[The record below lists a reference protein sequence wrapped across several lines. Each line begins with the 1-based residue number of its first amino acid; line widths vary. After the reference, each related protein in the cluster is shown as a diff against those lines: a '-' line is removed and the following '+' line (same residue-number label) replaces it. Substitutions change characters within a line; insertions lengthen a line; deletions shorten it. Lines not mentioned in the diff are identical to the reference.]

1 MLNVLSARPI
11 SDLALNLVCTLKL
24 SRVAA
29 SVARFDATSGEKI
42 NRMRKS
48 YDNHL
53 KQLGLAGKNKSTKD
67 GELGNAVGPRKIM
80 SLSEMGGWPD
90 EEWLNQKVS
99 GRDVH
104 HGISDAV
111 KSKIDIA
118 FHLNPGPVPDAIMW
132 EDILGIDRPT
142 LSNPNLRRDS
152 KLAGQG
158 ITKSASANSKA
169 NLESHHPDAD
179 QHPIRARRNTKKRRY
194 DDGSF
199 EGYGEGF
206 LDDEMDLE
214 GYDSAETHTSR
225 NSRGSKG
232 EKNKR
237 RKMQEPARNHAQLG
251 SRGSRTG
258 NSAFGR

>member
-1 MLNVLSARPI
+1 MLNVLSARPT
-11 SDLALNLVCTLKL
+11 SHLALNLVCTLKL
-24 SRVAA
+24 DRVAA

-67 GELGNAVGPRKIM
+67 GDLGNAVGSRKMM
-80 SLSEMGGWPD
+80 SLSEMGGWPE
-90 EEWLNQKVS
+90 EEWWNQKIS

-104 HGISDAV
+104 HGISEAV
-111 KSKIDIA
+111 KSKLENA
-118 FHLNPGPVPDAIMW
+118 FHLNPGLVPDATMW

-142 LSNPNLRRDS
+142 TSNPILRRDP

-158 ITKSASANSKA
+158 VSKSASANTKA
-169 NLESHHPDAD
+169 NLESHHPGAD

-206 LDDEMDLE
+206 LDDEMELE
-214 GYDSAETHTSR
+214 GYDSSETHTSR

-237 RKMQEPARNHAQLG
+237 RKIQEPGRNHAQLG

-258 NSAFGR
+258 SSTFGR